1 MKLEESLLKVRFSI
15 LSSFYKYISQLMESN
30 VNTQDTLIR
39 EDRLDRRPDYEL
51 AAPQDRFI
59 VQSLKKH
66 IDRVLS
72 TYANSGSSHPRALD
86 IGCGCQP
93 FRKDLEALG
102 YEYISV
108 DVNQNPEATVD
119 ILCEIDRPLPSEL
132 TKLDRFDFILC
143 TEVMEHIV
151 DWETSFS
158 NFAKLLAPGGRLFIT
173 CPHVYQLHEEPY
185 DFWRATPYALQ
196 YFGNKH
202 GLNPIHQVNAGDA
215 WDILGTLLA
224 NFYTL
229 PVSHKIGDR
238 ILNRITSY
246 FKQWLLKLL
255 LNGTIQKSVSVHGSF
270 YQSNIVVFEK

>member
-1 MKLEESLLKVRFSI
+1 MLSREDKLE
-15 LSSFYKYISQLMESN
+15 
-30 VNTQDTLIR
+30 
-39 EDRLDRRPDYEL
+39 RRSDYEL

-59 VQSLKKH
+59 VQLLKKH

-119 ILCEIDRPLPSEL
+119 ILCEIDKSLPSEL
-132 TKLDRFDFILC
+132 IKLDRFDFILC

-196 YFGNKH
+196 YFGNKEALH
-202 GLNPIHQVNAGDA
+202 IIHQVNAGDA
-215 WDILGTLLA
+215 WDILGTLLG

-229 PVSHKIGDR
+229 PASHKISDR

-246 FKQWLLKLL
+246 FQQWLLKLL
-255 LNGTIQKSVSVHGSF
+255 LNGSLQKSVSVHGSF
-270 YQSNIVVFEK
+270 YQSNIIVFEK

>member
-1 MKLEESLLKVRFSI
+1 MLSREDKLE
-15 LSSFYKYISQLMESN
+15 
-30 VNTQDTLIR
+30 
-39 EDRLDRRPDYEL
+39 RRSDYEL

-59 VQSLKKH
+59 VQLLKKH
-66 IDRVLS
+66 IDRVFL
-72 TYANSGSSHPRALD
+72 TYAKSNLPHRRALD

-108 DVNQNPEATVD
+108 DVNQNSEKTVD
-119 ILCEIDRPLPSEL
+119 ILCEIDRPLPTEL
-132 TKLDRFDFILC
+132 TDLGSFDFILC
-143 TEVMEHIV
+143 TEVMEHVV

-196 YFGNKH
+196 HFGNKH
-202 GLNPIHQVNAGDA
+202 GIKVIHQENAGDA
-215 WDILGTLLA
+215 WDVLGTLLA

-229 PVSHKIGDR
+229 PVSRRLTDR
-238 ILNRITSY
+238 ILNRFVAY
-246 FKQWLLKLL
+246 FKKWLLNLL
-255 LNGTIQKSVSVHGSF
+255 LDGKVQKHVSANGSF
-270 YQSNIVVFEK
+270 YQANIILFEK